1 MPTVKTVEKFWD
13 KNPLFLGESDHELA
27 SLDWFEEHE
36 KVYIED
42 CFAGAIDERIF
53 AEIAPDSKVL
63 DLGCGIG
70 MWLRQFAKRGFT
82 ETTGADLTNN
92 ALSIAKKRGK
102 LYGNKFA
109 LHKENAEEMT
119 YADGSFDHVNCQG
132 VIHHTPNT
140 KSCVKEISRI
150 LKPSGT
156 ALISVYYKNAIL
168 RNWRLFYPIGKLLGK
183 FNFGMKGRGREDIF
197 TIKDIDELT
206 KLYDGADNPIGKSYS
221 KTEFKEL
228 LLPYF
233 EIKQIF
239 FHFFP
244 ARALPFKIPKILHR
258 FLDKE
263 ICPFMIFATLQKND

>member
-1 MPTVKTVEKFWD
+1 VPTVKKVEKFWD
-13 KNPLFLGESDHELA
+13 ENPLFLGESDHEFA
-27 SLDWFEEHE
+27 CLDWFEEHE
-36 KVYIED
+36 KVYLED

-53 AEIAPDSKVL
+53 AEIALDSKIL

-70 MWLRQFAKRGFT
+70 MWLHQFAKRGFT
-82 ETTGADLTNN
+82 QITGADLTNN
-92 ALSIAKKRGK
+92 ALSIAKKRGL
-102 LYGNKFA
+102 LYGNEFA
-109 LHKENAEEMT
+109 LHKENAEELT

-168 RNWRLFYPIGKLLGK
+168 RNWKLLYPFGKVLGK

-221 KTEFKEL
+221 KTEFQEL

-239 FHFFP
+239 FISSLQELSLLKF
-244 ARALPFKIPKILHR
+244 LKILHS
-258 FLDKE
+258 FLYKK
-263 ICPFMIFATLQKND
+263 IRSFMIFATFKKM

>member
-27 SLDWFEEHE
+27 SLYWFEEHE
-36 KVYIED
+36 KVYLED

-53 AEIAPDSKVL
+53 AEITPNSKVL

-82 ETTGADLTNN
+82 EITGADLTNN
-92 ALSIAKKRGK
+92 ALLIAKKRGE

-109 LHKENAEEMT
+109 LHKENAEELT

-150 LKPSGT
+150 LKDT
-156 ALISVYYKNAIL
+156 Y
-168 RNWRLFYPIGKLLGK
+168 
-183 FNFGMKGRGREDIF
+183 
-197 TIKDIDELT
+197 
-206 KLYDGADNPIGKSYS
+206 
-221 KTEFKEL
+221 
-228 LLPYF
+228 
-233 EIKQIF
+233 
-239 FHFFP
+239 
-244 ARALPFKIPKILHR
+244 
-258 FLDKE
+258 
-263 ICPFMIFATLQKND
+263 